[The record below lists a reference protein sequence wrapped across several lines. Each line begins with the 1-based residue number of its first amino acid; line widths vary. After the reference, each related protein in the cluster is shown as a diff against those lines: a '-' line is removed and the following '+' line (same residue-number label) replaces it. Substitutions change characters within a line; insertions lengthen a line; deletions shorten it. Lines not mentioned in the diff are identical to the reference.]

1 MPQLRE
7 IPLKPKPSSTPAI
20 MTLQPST
27 ALPTP
32 PATPSMPAPRH
43 PYPKAPSQELVFRNL
58 IRGPALTLQISSE
71 EYILPIA
78 LLCHHS
84 TFLRKEIRQMIE
96 MGMGPGK
103 KRPLEEPDEVKVEKK
118 KKKRKPESEE
128 EGGAKIEDEKKRKL
142 ESTSEKEE
150 EGGHVNP
157 NSNSNPNPKPV
168 LDKSSGPLILSL
180 PPTFVSPDIFSLFLS
195 YIYKSGYSPSVD
207 ALPASYTANTS
218 NNHVATTTVST
229 TLSTT
234 DFIPPSIHAYLLAHR
249 LIGPSFMNHTLARI
263 YAGIGVYYPLSPT
276 LMNFVWVQT
285 KGLALGSG
293 VVPLRRLLLHVLIA
307 HWPSQQFHI
316 IARNDPAAWTM
327 LFEAHQDLRQ
337 EFIMG
342 LQGGVKVQ
350 AAQGYFVGL
359 GEMVKVEG

>member
-1 MPQLRE
+1 MLQLRE

-118 KKKRKPESEE
+118 KKRKPEPED
-128 EGGAKIEDEKKRKL
+128 EGGANIEDDKKRKL
-142 ESTSEKEE
+142 ESTSEKGE
-150 EGGHVNP
+150 EGGHVNLD
-157 NSNSNPNPKPV
+157 SNPAF
-168 LDKSSGPLILSL
+168 DKSSGPLILSL

-195 YIYKSGYSPSVD
+195 YIYKSAYSPSVD
-207 ALPASYTANTS
+207 ALPASYTANS
-218 NNHVATTTVST
+218 SGNHLTTTTVSA
-229 TLSTT
+229 TLSAT

-316 IARNDPAAWTM
+316 IVRNDPAAWTM

>member
-1 MPQLRE
+1 MLQLRE

-103 KRPLEEPDEVKVEKK
+103 KRTLEEPDEVKVEKK
-118 KKKRKPESEE
+118 KKRKPEPED
-128 EGGAKIEDEKKRKL
+128 EGGANIEDDKKRKL
-142 ESTSEKEE
+142 ESTSEKGE
-150 EGGHVNP
+150 EGGHVNLD
-157 NSNSNPNPKPV
+157 SNPAF
-168 LDKSSGPLILSL
+168 DKSSGPLILSL

-195 YIYKSGYSPSVD
+195 YIYKSAYSPSVD
-207 ALPASYTANTS
+207 ALPPSYTANS
-218 NNHVATTTVST
+218 SGNHLTTTTVSAR
-229 TLSTT
+229 LSAT

-293 VVPLRRLLLHVLIA
+293 VVPLRRLLLDVLIA

-316 IARNDPAAWTM
+316 IARNVPAAWTM

>member
-71 EYILPIA
+71 EFILPIA

-103 KRPLEEPDEVKVEKK
+103 KRTLEEPDEVKVEKK
-118 KKKRKPESEE
+118 KKRKPEPED
-128 EGGAKIEDEKKRKL
+128 EGGANIEDDKKRKL
-142 ESTSEKEE
+142 ESTSEKGE
-150 EGGHVNP
+150 EGGHVNLD
-157 NSNSNPNPKPV
+157 SNPAFDKPN
-168 LDKSSGPLILSL
+168 GPFILSL

-195 YIYKSGYSPSVD
+195 YIYKSAYSPSVD
-207 ALPASYTANTS
+207 ALPASYTANS
-218 NNHVATTTVST
+218 SGNHLTTTTVSA
-229 TLSTT
+229 TLSAT

-316 IARNDPAAWTM
+316 IVRNDPAAWTM